1 MLQAQIFIDLEEL
14 KGSQPLHDY
23 IIQFLIEQDIS
34 GATSFKGFTGFGIN
48 NKIKRPNDLFSFD
61 EPPMMITFIDE
72 DEKVR
77 NAITALRKEVK
88 NGFIVVHNVE
98 KI

>member
-23 IIQFLIEQDIS
+23 IVQFLVEQGIS
-34 GATSFKGFTGFGIN
+34 GATSFKGYTGFGAN
-48 NKIKRPNDLFSFD
+48 NKIKKPNDIFSFD

-77 NAITALRKEVK
+77 SAITALRKEVK
-88 NGFIVVHNVE
+88 RGFIVVHNVE